1 VVALG
6 FGLAAAL
13 VLGEGLARLAAW
25 WSPAVRD
32 LAVPRHAR
40 PAQAFNSLEAYLA
53 SQPTQVVPHRNWF
66 NYWNNAL
73 GFNDEEFDVPKPTG
87 RFRIMAVGDSST
99 FGLVPYPDSA
109 MALLEARLRAVCRGS
124 DLDVL
129 NFGIGGTGVDDYR
142 AIVTLGFAT
151 YAPDLVVVHFYAGN
165 DGPDAYRL
173 AHERSQRL
181 SLLGHSRLWTFAR
194 NVIRLRRHVPEAVRA
209 PGNRP
214 AQRDPGGP
222 APRGGAVVDPG
233 HPLRQDDLAL
243 VGPIFDAEA
252 FDAILGQEL
261 RRLYVPPDPAM
272 LERAWQPVIGALD
285 AIRDRVSRGQAR
297 LALVV
302 YPSVLQVNATM
313 REQLVRRLHERGS
326 YVPLT
331 LAAVDPELPQK
342 RLAAYC
348 RRVGLPCFDL
358 TPAFIRAHHDAPSAA
373 LYKQRDAHWTP
384 LGNAVAAEAE
394 AGHLGPL
401 VCSAVGPVSR
411 REGGRW
417 RAKAVGAR
425 ERCTASSGRTSGSRW
440 PPELSVS
447 RSSAGGGRR
456 RSRQ

>member
-6 FGLAAAL
+6 LALAAAL

-32 LAVPRHAR
+32 LAVPRDAR
-40 PAQAFNSLEAYLA
+40 PTRAFNSLEGYLA

-73 GFNDEEFDVPKPTG
+73 GLNDEEFEVPKPTG
-87 RFRIMAVGDSST
+87 RFRIMAVGDSFT
-99 FGLVPYPDSA
+99 FGLVPYPDSV
-109 MALLEARLRAVCRGS
+109 MTLLEARLRSMCRGR
-124 DLDVL
+124 DLDIL

-142 AIVTLGFAT
+142 VIVTLGFAT

-165 DGPDAYRL
+165 DGPDVYRL
-173 AHERSQRL
+173 AHERSQWRA
-181 SLLGHSRLWTFAR
+181 LLGHSRLWTFAR

-209 PGNRP
+209 AGNRP
-214 AQRDPGGP
+214 AYLDPGGP

-233 HPLRQDDLAL
+233 HPLRQDDPAL
-243 VGPIFDAEA
+243 MGPIFDVEA

-272 LERAWQPVIGALD
+272 LERAWQPMIEALD

-302 YPSVLQVNATM
+302 YPSVLQVDATV
-313 REQLVRRLHERGS
+313 REALVQRLHERGR

-358 TPAFIRAHHDAPSAA
+358 TPAFIRAHHDAPGPS

-384 LGNAVAAEAE
+384 LGNAVAAQAE

-401 VCSAVGPVSR
+401 VCSAVRPVSR
-411 REGGRW
+411 REGG
-417 RAKAVGAR
+417 
-425 ERCTASSGRTSGSRW
+425 
-440 PPELSVS
+440 
-447 RSSAGGGRR
+447 
-456 RSRQ
+456 